1 MDATDA
7 QSDNEFHRMLKM
19 TVEFDRRR
27 FLQIGGGLTLAGVLA
42 ACTGSSGSKSSSS
55 RSGSGSSSAAAGG
68 KNGTTLSVL
77 VNNIATSLDRDS
89 SQATGG
95 PGLSSISMN
104 VMEPLIGFKMTPNG
118 DNFSQDY
125 AGLPGTLQPRLAE
138 SFSQTGP
145 MTWRFKLRQGI
156 VNAAGSKFTSADVIY
171 TFNRAYSVSGQ
182 TTAALYVAT
191 TGGVLPSTKVAKTLT
206 TEVVAVD
213 DYTVDF
219 NLFAI
224 TGLFP
229 TMLAVWNQYIMDST
243 VMKAHATTADPWSH
257 DWMNAGNAA
266 GFGPYT
272 LKSLVPSTSA
282 TLIADPNYYG
292 AKPQFTTINITA
304 ATNASAQ
311 LAAIQAG
318 SAQEAEALTAESL
331 KTLEKSPTVTV
342 VGGYTNK
349 QLEMFMNYNYA
360 PWNSPGNIALRQ
372 AVAYALPYDQIIDG
386 VYPDVARRAYS
397 HVPSTFE
404 GYVADKT
411 YSTDLAKA
419 KALMVT
425 AGFPGGAGLTA
436 DMPGLQLFWSN
447 DQTDL
452 VTVATYIKSALAS
465 IGIPI
470 TLNPITPTVF
480 ATRKSG
486 KKDLPMV
493 LDPGD
498 NPLIPDA
505 MYLIQ
510 TFFVPPAAG
519 GLVNEGNYNNSTV
532 NAMTATGFKA
542 LGDARK
548 SAAAAI
554 QKIMMQELPAIPV
567 AELKATAAV
576 KKGIVG
582 YIPLNQ
588 TNVTEYQWLK

>member
-7 QSDNEFHRMLKM
+7 QSDKEFFRMLKV
-19 TVEFDRRR
+19 TADFDRRR
-27 FLQIGGGLTLAGVLA
+27 FLQIGGGLTMAGLLA
-42 ACTGSSGSKSSSS
+42 ACTGGSSSS
-55 RSGSGSSSAAAGG
+55 KGSSSSSASVSPTAGG
-68 KNGTTLSVL
+68 KNGNTLSVL
-77 VNNIATSLDRDS
+77 VNNVATSLDRDS

-95 PGLSSISMN
+95 PGLTSISMN
-104 VMEPLIGFKMTPNG
+104 VQEGLIGFKNLPDG
-118 DNFSQDY
+118 VNFAQDL
-125 AGLPGTLQPRLAE
+125 AGLPGSLQPRLAE

-145 MTWRFKLRQGI
+145 KTWRFKLRQGI

-171 TFNRAYSVSGQ
+171 TFNRAYSISGQ

-191 TGGVLPSTKVAKTLT
+191 TGGLLTSTKVAKTLT
-206 TEVVAVD
+206 TEVVAID

-219 NLFAI
+219 NLFSV

-229 TMLAVWNQYIMDST
+229 TMLAVWNQYIFDST
-243 VMKAHATTADPWSH
+243 VMKAHATAADPWSH
-257 DWMNAGNAA
+257 DWCNAGNTA

-282 TLIADPNYYG
+282 TLVADPNYWRG
-292 AKPQFTTINITA
+292 TPQFTTINITA
-304 ATNASAQ
+304 VTNASAQ

-318 SAQEAEALTAESL
+318 SAQSAEGLTAESL
-331 KTLEKSPTVTV
+331 KTLEKSPTVSV
-342 VGGYTNK
+342 AGGYTNK
-349 QLEMFMNYNYA
+349 LLELFLNYNYA
-360 PWNSPGNIALRQ
+360 PWNSPGNVALRQ
-372 AVAYALPYDQIIDG
+372 AIAYALPYDEIVNG

-397 HVPSTFE
+397 QVPSTFD
-404 GYVADKT
+404 GYLANKT
-411 YSTDLAKA
+411 YTTDLTKA

-425 AGFPGGAGLTA
+425 AGFPGGAGLSA

-452 VTVATYIKSALAS
+452 QNVATYIKSALAS

-470 TLNPITPTVF
+470 TLNPIPPTVF
-480 ATRKSG
+480 ATRKAS

-510 TFFVPPAAG
+510 TFYVPPAAG
-519 GLVNEGNYNNSTV
+519 GLVNEGNYNNAQVS
-532 NAMTATGFKA
+532 AMTATGFTQLGSDRKA
-542 LGDARK
+542 T
-548 SAAAAI
+548 AAAI
-554 QKIMMQELPAIPV
+554 QKILMEELPAIPV
-567 AELKATAAV
+567 AELQATAAF

-582 YIPLNQ
+582 YVPLDQ